1 MRASDAILLSA
12 TLLAGAAGAGE
23 APAPAAPERVVSI
36 NLCTDQLAMLLAA
49 PGQLVSVSYLAR
61 DPRSSAM
68 AEAAEAWPVNRSRAE
83 EIYLLDPD
91 LVLGGTWS
99 TPGTVSMLR
108 RLGARVELLPPA
120 ESLADIPAQIREV
133 GRLLGR
139 EAAAEALVA
148 EVEARLAALPPP
160 PEAPLRLALYGANGA
175 TSGRGGLSDEII
187 ARAGFANVAADLE
200 LPRTGRLALERLVLA
215 DPDVV
220 VTSARFPGAS
230 EAEAILDH
238 PALSALTGEIAADA
252 VTDADWV
259 CGLPQTVDAVERM
272 AALRLRLESGR

>member
-1 MRASDAILLSA
+1 
-12 TLLAGAAGAGE
+12 
-23 APAPAAPERVVSI
+23 
-36 NLCTDQLAMLLAA
+36 
-49 PGQLVSVSYLAR
+49 
-61 DPRSSAM
+61 M

-83 EIYLLDPD
+83 EIYLLAPD
-91 LVLGGTWS
+91 LVLGGTYS

-133 GRLLGR
+133 GRLLGSD
-139 EAAAEALVA
+139 AAAEALAA

-160 PEAPLRLALYGANGA
+160 PETPLRLALYGANGA

-215 DPDVV
+215 DPDIV

-238 PALSALTGEIAADA
+238 PALAALTGEIAADA

-259 CGLPQTVDAVERM
+259 CGLPQTLDAVERM